1 MSEHLNTYSS
11 MKFEIDHNSKLPLH
25 FQVEELLRKLIE
37 QPQYQKGEFLPPEV
51 EMAKTL
57 GVSRNTIRQATNKL
71 EYEGLIIRK
80 KGYGTK
86 VAEHALTTQLN
97 SWHSFTEEM
106 HKKGISFKNYLIK
119 AEWVEASQK
128 VATFFN
134 IPMKSKVL
142 RVTRLRGDEKAPFVH
157 FESFLHPRMGVQDDE
172 DFSQPLYELL
182 ETKYKTPV
190 AVSYEKIKARVAS
203 KITAD
208 RLRIK
213 KGEAVL
219 IRERFVSDPGSRP
232 VEYNIGF
239 YIAEKFT
246 YSIEIRR

>member
-1 MSEHLNTYSS
+1 MHV
-11 MKFEIDHNSKLPLH
+11 KIDHNSKLPLH

-37 QPQYQKGEFLPPEV
+37 QPEYKKGEFLPPEV
-51 EMAKTL
+51 ELAKKL

-71 EYEGLIIRK
+71 EYEGLIVRK

-97 SWHSFTEEM
+97 SWHSFTQEM
-106 HKKGISFKNYLIK
+106 NERGISFKNYLIK
-119 AEWVEASQK
+119 AEWIEAEEK
-128 VATFFN
+128 VSSFFN
-134 IPMKSKVL
+134 IPLKSKVL
-142 RVTRLRGDEKAPFVH
+142 RITRLRGDDNGPFVY
-157 FESFLHPRMGVQDDE
+157 FESFLNPRIGVSE
-172 DFSQPLYELL
+172 NENFTQPLYELL

-190 AVSYEKIKARVAS
+190 SISREKIKARIAS

-208 RLRIK
+208 RLKIN
-213 KGEAVL
+213 KGEPVL
-219 IRERFVSDPGSRP
+219 IRERFVSDPGNRP

-246 YSIEIRR
+246 YSIEIIR

>member
-1 MSEHLNTYSS
+1 MNLA
-11 MKFEIDHNSKLPLH
+11 IDHNSKLPLH

-37 QPQYQKGEFLPPEV
+37 LPHYQKGEFLPPEV
-51 EMAKTL
+51 EMSKKL

-71 EYEGLIIRK
+71 EYEGLITRK

-86 VAEHALTTQLN
+86 VAENALTTQLN
-97 SWHSFTEEM
+97 NWHSFTQEM
-106 HKKGISFKNYLIK
+106 NEKGVSFKNFLIK
-119 AEWVEASQK
+119 AEWVEAEEK

-134 IPMKSKVL
+134 IPIKTKIL
-142 RVTRLRGDEKAPFVH
+142 CVTRLRGDNKSPFVY
-157 FESFLHPRMGVQDDE
+157 FESYFHPRIGVNENE
-172 DFSQPLYELL
+172 DFSQPLYEIL
-182 ETKYKTPV
+182 ENKYNTL
-190 AVSYEKIKARVAS
+190 VSVSNEKIKARKAS

-208 RLRIK
+208 HLKIK
-213 KGEAVL
+213 QGEPVL
-219 IRERFVSDPGSRP
+219 IRERFVSDPGNRP

>member
-1 MSEHLNTYSS
+1 ME
-11 MKFEIDHNSKLPLH
+11 FAIDHSSKLPLH
-25 FQVEELLRKLIE
+25 FQVEELLRQLIE
-37 QPQYQKGEFLPPEV
+37 QPQYKKGAFLPPEV

-71 EYEGLIIRK
+71 EYEGLIVRK

-86 VAEHALTTQLN
+86 VAENTLTTQLN
-97 SWHSFTEEM
+97 SWHSFTQEM
-106 HKKGISFKNYLIK
+106 NDKGISFKNYLIK
-119 AEWVEASQK
+119 AEWVKADQK
-128 VATFFN
+128 VAAFFN
-134 IPMKSKVL
+134 TPINTEVL
-142 RVTRLRGDEKAPFVH
+142 RVTRLRGDENAPFVY
-157 FESFLHPRMGVQDDE
+157 FESYFHPRIGVQE
-172 DFSQPLYELL
+172 NENFSQPLYELL

-190 AVSYEKIKARVAS
+190 SISKEKIKARIAS

-219 IRERFVSDPGSRP
+219 IRERFVSDPGNRP

>member
-1 MSEHLNTYSS
+1 MN
-11 MKFEIDHNSKLPLH
+11 FVIDHNSKLPLH
-25 FQVEELLRKLIE
+25 FQVEELLRELIE
-37 QPQYQKGEFLPPEV
+37 QAQYKNGEFLPPEV

-71 EYEGLIIRK
+71 EYEGLIVRK

-86 VAEHALTTQLN
+86 VTENSLTTQLN
-97 SWHSFTEEM
+97 SWHSFSQEM
-106 HKKGISFKNYLIK
+106 NEKGISFRNFLIK
-119 AEWVEASQK
+119 ADWVEAEQK
-128 VATFFN
+128 IATFFN
-134 IPMKSKVL
+134 IPLKTKVL
-142 RVTRLRGDEKAPFVH
+142 RVTRLRGNDKVPYVH
-157 FESFLHPRMGVQDDE
+157 FESYLHPRMKVKEDE

-182 ETKYKTPV
+182 EKKYKTPV
-190 AVSYEKIKARVAS
+190 AVSHEKIKARIAS

-208 RLRIK
+208 RLHIK
-213 KGEAVL
+213 QGEPVL

>member
-1 MSEHLNTYSS
+1 MNF
-11 MKFEIDHNSKLPLH
+11 KIDHNKKIPLH
-25 FQVEELLRKLIE
+25 FQVEELLRELIE
-37 QPQYQKGEFLPPEV
+37 QPQYKKGEFLPPEV

-86 VAEHALTTQLN
+86 VAENTLTTQLN
-97 SWHSFTEEM
+97 SWHSFTQEM
-106 HKKGISFKNYLIK
+106 NTKGVSFKNYLVKADWVK
-119 AEWVEASQK
+119 AEDK

-134 IPMKSKVL
+134 IPVSAEVL
-142 RVTRLRGDEKAPFVH
+142 RITRLRGDDNGPFVY
-157 FESFLHPRMGVQDDE
+157 FESYLHPRIGVSE
-172 DFSQPLYELL
+172 NENFSHPLYHLL
-182 ETKYKTPV
+182 ETKYNTPV
-190 AVSYEKIKARVAS
+190 AVSQEKIKARIAS

-208 RLRIK
+208 RLRIN
-213 KGEAVL
+213 KGEPVL
-219 IRERFVSDPGSRP
+219 IRERKVSDPGNRP

>member
-1 MSEHLNTYSS
+1 MHV
-11 MKFEIDHNSKLPLH
+11 KIDHNSKLPLH

-37 QPQYQKGEFLPPEV
+37 QPEYQKGEFLPPEV
-51 EMAKTL
+51 ELAKKL

-71 EYEGLIIRK
+71 EYEGLIVRK

-97 SWHSFTEEM
+97 SWHSFTQEM
-106 HKKGISFKNYLIK
+106 NERGISFKNYLIK
-119 AEWVEASQK
+119 AEWIEAEEK
-128 VATFFN
+128 VSSFFN
-134 IPMKSKVL
+134 IPLKSKVL
-142 RVTRLRGDEKAPFVH
+142 RITRLRGDDNGPFVY
-157 FESFLHPRMGVQDDE
+157 FESFLNPRIGVSE
-172 DFSQPLYELL
+172 NENFTQPLYELL

-190 AVSYEKIKARVAS
+190 SISREKIKARIAS

-208 RLRIK
+208 RLKIN
-213 KGEAVL
+213 KGEPVL
-219 IRERFVSDPGSRP
+219 IRERFVSDPGNRP

>member
-1 MSEHLNTYSS
+1 MEFSINH
-11 MKFEIDHNSKLPLH
+11 KSKLPLH

-37 QPQYQKGEFLPPEV
+37 QSHYQKGKFLPPEV

-86 VAEHALTTQLN
+86 VAEKSFTTQLD
-97 SWHSFTEEM
+97 SWYSFTQEM
-106 HKKGISFKNYLIK
+106 NEKGISFENYLVK
-119 AEWVEASQK
+119 AEFVKCNEK
-128 VATFFN
+128 VAGFFN
-134 IPMKSKVL
+134 VPFQSEVL
-142 RVTRLRGDEKAPFVH
+142 KVTRLRGDESGPFVY
-157 FESFLHPRMGVQDDE
+157 FESYIHPRIGVAKDE
-172 DFSQPLYELL
+172 DFEKPLYELL
-182 ETKYKTPV
+182 EEKYKTPV
-190 AVSYEKIKARVAS
+190 SISNEKIKARIAS
-203 KITAD
+203 KITAKN
-208 RLRIK
+208 LRIK
-213 KGEAVL
+213 QGEPVL
-219 IRERFVSDPGSRP
+219 IRERFVSDPGNRP

>member
-1 MSEHLNTYSS
+1 MSFS
-11 MKFEIDHNSKLPLH
+11 IDHNSKMPLH
-25 FQVEELLRKLIE
+25 YQVEELLRQLIKE
-37 QPQYQKGEFLPPEV
+37 PQYQKGEFLPPEV

-86 VAEHALTTQLN
+86 VAENTLTTQLN
-97 SWHSFTEEM
+97 SWHSFTQEM
-106 HKKGISFKNYLIK
+106 NEKGISFKNFLIK
-119 AEWVEASQK
+119 AEWVKAEQK
-128 VATFFN
+128 VSSFFN
-134 IPMKSKVL
+134 VPLKSELL
-142 RVTRLRGDEKAPFVH
+142 RITRLRGDEKGPFVY
-157 FESFLHPRMGVQDDE
+157 FESYLHPRIGVVE
-172 DFSQPLYELL
+172 TENFGRPLYELL

-190 AVSYEKIKARVAS
+190 SVSHEKIKARVAS

-208 RLRIK
+208 RLQIK
-213 KGEAVL
+213 KGEPVL
-219 IRERFVSDPGSRP
+219 IRERFVSDPGNRP

>member
-1 MSEHLNTYSS
+1 MT
-11 MKFEIDHNSKLPLH
+11 FEIDHKSKLPLH
-25 FQVEELLRKLIE
+25 FQVEELLRELIK
-37 QPQYQKGEFLPPEV
+37 QPQYLKGEFLPPEV
-51 EMAKTL
+51 EMAKKL
-57 GVSRNTIRQATNKL
+57 GLSRNTLRQATNKL

-86 VAEHALTTQLN
+86 VAENTLTTQLN
-97 SWHSFTEEM
+97 SWHSFTQEM
-106 HKKGISFKNYLIK
+106 NEKGISFKNYLIK
-119 AEWVEASQK
+119 AEWVEAEQK

-134 IPMKSKVL
+134 IAIKAKVL
-142 RVTRLRGDEKAPFVH
+142 RITRLRGNEKAPFVY
-157 FESFLHPRMGVQDDE
+157 FESYLHPRIGVQQNE

-182 ETKYKTPV
+182 EDKYKTPV
-190 AVSYEKIKARVAS
+190 SVSHEKIKARIAS

-208 RLRIK
+208 RLKIK
-213 KGEAVL
+213 TGEPVL
-219 IRERFVSDPGSRP
+219 IRERKVSDPGNRP